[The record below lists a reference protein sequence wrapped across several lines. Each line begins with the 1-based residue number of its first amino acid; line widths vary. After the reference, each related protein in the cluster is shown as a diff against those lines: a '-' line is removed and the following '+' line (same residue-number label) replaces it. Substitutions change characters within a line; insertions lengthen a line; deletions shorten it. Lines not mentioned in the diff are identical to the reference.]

1 MQTRDEVE
9 GLHNYCQVFISGYVD
24 YVNTEKKIFYCLY
37 KLTLPRKKQ
46 QNSLLWHWLKE
57 KFLQVA
63 KSCTRNLAR
72 IISSCF
78 AKKAAFQNTDF
89 SRLKCQLKRKSWHIT
104 FGKIF
109 QPTREWVNKV
119 NLSSFQP
126 KNFFKFVLSCSLRT
140 ADVSPCSSPL
150 RDVSRGETSATQ
162 WQKFYT
168 DVNHCLHNKS
178 CSHGV
183 PNANL
188 FNFTFLLV
196 DFGKV
201 LCSSANELQ
210 QNSNASSR
218 EDYIPQI
225 LTVLL
230 EIHRV
235 YIWPLPPFV
244 FCLSFVINS

>member
-1 MQTRDEVE
+1 MAD
-9 GLHNYCQVFISGYVD
+9 IS
-24 YVNTEKKIFYCLY
+24 FHS
-37 KLTLPRKKQ
+37 
-46 QNSLLWHWLKE
+46 SL
-57 KFLQVA
+57 
-63 KSCTRNLAR
+63 
-72 IISSCF
+72 
-78 AKKAAFQNTDF
+78 
-89 SRLKCQLKRKSWHIT
+89 
-104 FGKIF
+104 
-109 QPTREWVNKV
+109 
-119 NLSSFQP
+119 
-126 KNFFKFVLSCSLRT
+126 
-140 ADVSPCSSPL
+140 L
-150 RDVSRGETSATQ
+150 RDVSRGGTSASQ

-168 DVNHCLHNKS
+168 DDVNQCLHNKS
-178 CSHGV
+178 GSHGV

-235 YIWPLPPFV
+235 YI
-244 FCLSFVINS
+244 CLSFVNNI